1 MFFRSNDA
9 SFARGVLTEKSY
21 DRCKKRSLVSLQ
33 MCYMNWFYEVC
44 ATLVAILTPQLHR
57 FGVPNLYA
65 PDAILMFVV
74 IPFVHLM
81 NDEETK
87 GIISEEG
94 WYHWFRYVLGIP
106 RKSNE

>member
-1 MFFRSNDA
+1 
-9 SFARGVLTEKSY
+9 
-21 DRCKKRSLVSLQ
+21 

-44 ATLVAILTPQLHR
+44 ATLAAILTPQLHH
-57 FGVPNLYA
+57 FGIPNLYF

-87 GIISEEG
+87 GIISEETYYQG
-94 WYHWFRYVLGIP
+94 LRYALGIYVP
-106 RKSNE
+106 PTQNEEMPQGQ